1 MLEPQ
6 STLFFLL
13 LMVAFGALLLWL
25 ALTKQVV
32 FRVLA
37 ACLAFIPAMVF
48 GIAAVNKY
56 YDYYQ
61 SWGAMF
67 SDLSGQTGQSVP
79 QLSAAGLKAGTGS
92 ALQSAIDG
100 SGNAALDAQL
110 GLLFQTKVTG
120 PSSHITRQVYIYL
133 PPQYFSKAYANYRFP
148 AVELLH
154 GSPGQPQ
161 TWINA
166 MDVIP
171 IYQQLLATN
180 KAAPAVLVMPDTE
193 GGLQYSL
200 QCLND
205 PHGLQDMTFVGKEVP
220 NWVAANLRV
229 QKPGLT
235 WGIAGY
241 SEGGYCAANIGLQY
255 ATRFGFVGSLSGYF
269 APSPSRVPLGG
280 KPGGKPYNLNSF
292 VYRGHLNRHLQ
303 LVNTPDKYIL
313 QMPIGVQAP
322 QFFLAAG
329 LEDQGDVLAAET
341 FKQLLLTRVAD
352 VPLMLVS
359 GGHQA
364 KVWRAAL
371 GPMLAWM
378 TPQQAQLVQRFA
390 RVTPNNPGQKVASP
404 VGTRSTPLSPASPV
418 PGLSTGT
425 LPGRRPPVAD
435 GFRCPDRLVAHAGLV
450 DERREDFRWTN
461 GETRRA
467 GAECSRPD
475 WRSVRWLAPVRG
487 APRQGTGRCGGQGR
501 CLTRS
506 CRRAPTRSRG
516 SSTSWSS

>member
-1 MLEPQ
+1 VLEPQ

-61 SWGAMF
+61 SWGALF
-67 SDLSGQTGQSVP
+67 SDLSGQAQQSVP
-79 QLSAAGLKAGTGS
+79 QLSAAGLKGGTGS
-92 ALQSAIDG
+92 ALRSAIDK

-110 GLLFQTKVTG
+110 GLLLEPPVTG

-133 PPQYFSKAYANYRFP
+133 PPQYFSKAYANYKFP
-148 AVELLH
+148 AIELLH
-154 GSPGQPQ
+154 GSPGEPQ
-161 TWINA
+161 TWINV

-171 IYQQLLATN
+171 IYQQLLATH

-229 QKPGLT
+229 QKPGPT

-241 SEGGYCAANIGLQY
+241 SEGGFCAANIGLQY

-269 APSPSRVPLGG
+269 APYPSRVPLGG
-280 KPGGKPYNLNSF
+280 KPGGKPYNLNTF
-292 VYRGHLNRHLQ
+292 VYRGHLNRHLR

-313 QMPIGVQAP
+313 QMPIGVQVP
-322 QFFLAAG
+322 QFYLAAG
-329 LEDQGDVLAAET
+329 LEDPADVQAAET

-352 VPLMLVS
+352 VPLMLVP

-378 TPQQAQLVQRFA
+378 TPQQDQIVQRFA
-390 RVTPNNPGQKVASP
+390 RVTANKAAAGAGAHQ
-404 VGTRSTPLSPASPV
+404 
-418 PGLSTGT
+418 
-425 LPGRRPPVAD
+425 PGRR
-435 GFRCPDRLVAHAGLV
+435 
-450 DERREDFRWTN
+450 
-461 GETRRA
+461 
-467 GAECSRPD
+467 
-475 WRSVRWLAPVRG
+475 
-487 APRQGTGRCGGQGR
+487 
-501 CLTRS
+501 
-506 CRRAPTRSRG
+506 
-516 SSTSWSS
+516 